1 MVLTTDAWKAKAVQ
15 LTQEIKKAKAD
26 FSEILNDFESVRDA
40 AGNVGKE
47 SVDTCFRD
55 LHNAKSELCA
65 LRGGSKRK
73 QRRTRK
79 HRR

>member
-1 MVLTTDAWKAKAVQ
+1 MVLTPDAWKAKAVQ
-15 LTQEIKKAKAD
+15 LTEELKKAKAD
-26 FSEILNDFESVRDA
+26 FSEILNDWEAVRDA
-40 AGNVGKE
+40 AGNAGKE

-55 LHNAKSELCA
+55 LHKAKSEVCA
-65 LRGGSKRK
+65 LKGGSKRK